1 MISEKLLADVR
12 KVVRITGKTETEIIS
27 EAVER
32 DIQKF
37 RDPATKEIAPEKG
50 LWLSNFYE
58 CQSYPETEKRWEPCL
73 ILYRKK
79 MIGRDYVCVFSGGRF
94 FTALA
99 DAVRPCEA
107 WGERF
112 EMKGGN

>member
-1 MISEKLLADVR
+1 MISERLMKDVLAVSE
-12 KVVRITGKTETEIIS
+12 ITGKTVSEIVS

-37 RDPATKEIAPEKG
+37 RDPATNEIAPKKG

-58 CQSYPETEKRWEPCL
+58 CQSYPETEQRWEPCL

-79 MIGRDYVCVFSGGRF
+79 MIGRDYVCIFSEGRIF
-94 FTALA
+94 STPA
-99 DAVRPCEA
+99 DAVKP
-107 WGERF
+107 
-112 EMKGGN
+112 

>member
-1 MISEKLLADVR
+1 MISERLMKDVLAVSE
-12 KVVRITGKTETEIIS
+12 ITGKTVSEIVS

-37 RDPATKEIAPEKG
+37 RDPATNEIAPKKG

-58 CQSYPETEKRWEPCL
+58 VNSYPETEQHWEPCL

-79 MIGRDYVCVFSGGRF
+79 MIGRDYACIFSGGRF

>member
-32 DIQKF
+32 EIQKF
-37 RDPATKEIAPEKG
+37 RDPTTNEIAPVKG

-58 CQSYPETEKRWEPCL
+58 VLSYPETEQRWEPCL

-79 MIGRDYVCVFSGGRF
+79 MIGRDYFCIVSGGRF
-94 FTALA
+94 FSALA
-99 DAVRPCEA
+99 EAVKPCGAGCEQ
-107 WGERF
+107 F

>member
-1 MISEKLLADVR
+1 MKDVIAVSE
-12 KVVRITGKTETEIIS
+12 ITGKTVSEIVS
-27 EAVER
+27 EAVEN

-37 RDPATKEIAPEKG
+37 RCPQTGKIAPKKG

-58 CQSYPETEKRWEPCL
+58 VNSYPEAEQRWEPCL

-79 MIGRDYVCVFSGGRF
+79 MIYHEKMIRRDYVCIFSEGRLF
-94 FTALA
+94 NTPAA
-99 DAVRPCEA
+99 AVKPCEA

-112 EMKGGN
+112 EMKGGK

>member
-1 MISEKLLADVR
+1 MISERLMKDVLAVSE
-12 KVVRITGKTETEIIS
+12 ITGKTVSEIVS

-37 RDPATKEIAPEKG
+37 RDPTTNEIAPEKG

-58 CQSYPETEKRWEPCL
+58 CQSYPETEQRWEPCL

-79 MIGRDYVCVFSGGRF
+79 MIGRDYACIFSGGRF
-94 FTALA
+94 FSALA
-99 DAVRPCEA
+99 DAVRSCKSWA
-107 WGERF
+107 ERF
-112 EMKGGN
+112 EMKGGS

>member
-12 KVVRITGKTETEIIS
+12 KVGRITGKSETEIIS

-32 DIQKF
+32 EIQKF
-37 RDPATKEIAPEKG
+37 RNPATNEIEPEKG

-58 CQSYPETEKRWEPCL
+58 VNDYPEAEQRWEPCL

-79 MIGRDYVCVFSGGRF
+79 MIGRDYVCIFSEGRIF
-94 FTALA
+94 STPA
-99 DAVRPCEA
+99 DAVTPCEV
-107 WGERF
+107 WGERS
-112 EMKGGN
+112 EMKGGK

>member
-1 MISEKLLADVR
+1 MKDVLAVSE
-12 KVVRITGKTETEIIS
+12 ITGKTVSEIVS

-37 RDPATKEIAPEKG
+37 RDPSTNEITPEKG

-58 CQSYPETEKRWEPCL
+58 VHSYPETEQRWEPCL
-73 ILYRKK
+73 IFYRKK
-79 MIGRDYVCVFSGGRF
+79 MIGRDYVCIFSGGRF
-94 FTALA
+94 FSALA
-99 DAVRPCEA
+99 DAVKPCGAGCEQ
-107 WGERF
+107 F

>member
-1 MISEKLLADVR
+1 MISERLMKDVLAVSE
-12 KVVRITGKTETEIIS
+12 ITGKTVSEIVS
-27 EAVER
+27 EAVEN

-37 RDPATKEIAPEKG
+37 RCPQTGKIAPEKG

-58 CQSYPETEKRWEPCL
+58 CQSYPETEQRWEPCL

-94 FTALA
+94 FTALS
-99 DAVRPCEA
+99 DAVRSCKSWA
-107 WGERF
+107 ERF

>member
-1 MISEKLLADVR
+1 MISERLMKDVLAVSE
-12 KVVRITGKTETEIIS
+12 ITGKTVSEIVS

-37 RDPATKEIAPEKG
+37 RDPATNEIAPDKG

-58 CQSYPETEKRWEPCL
+58 VNSYPEAEQRWEPCL

-79 MIGRDYVCVFSGGRF
+79 MIGRDYVSIFSEGRIF
-94 FTALA
+94 STPT
-99 DAVRPCEA
+99 DAVKPCA
-107 WGERF
+107 PMCSF
-112 EMKGGN
+112 VQKK

>member
-37 RDPATKEIAPEKG
+37 RDPATKEIAPKKG

-58 CQSYPETEKRWEPCL
+58 VNSYPEAEQRWEPCL

-79 MIGRDYVCVFSGGRF
+79 MIGRDYACIFSGGRF
-94 FTALA
+94 FSVLA
-99 DAVRPCEA
+99 NAVRSCKSWA
-107 WGERF
+107 ERF
-112 EMKGGN
+112 EMKGGS

>member
-37 RDPATKEIAPEKG
+37 RDPATNEIAPKKG

-73 ILYRKK
+73 ILYHKK
-79 MIGRDYVCVFSGGRF
+79 MIGRDYVCIFSGGRF
-94 FTALA
+94 FSALA
-99 DAVRPCEA
+99 DAVRSCKSWA
-107 WGERF
+107 ERF
-112 EMKGGN
+112 EMKGGS